1 MADAYTTSAQ
11 PDVSIVV
18 PLYNEAES
26 LPELVVWI
34 DRVVGAEGWSAELLL
49 IDDGSTDASWHTICA
64 LSPSHL
70 HILGFRFQRNYGKSA
85 ALSVGFRQVRGK
97 VVFTMD
103 ADLQDSPDELPEL
116 YRMICEEGYDLVSGW
131 KKKRHDPVLSKN
143 IPSKFFN
150 ATARAFTHVKLH
162 DFNCG
167 LKAYRLAVVKS
178 VELYGDMH
186 RYIPALAYNA
196 GFRRIG
202 EKVVTHYER
211 KYGKTK
217 FGYSRFVN
225 GALDLLT
232 LSFVSR
238 FGKRPMHLFGILGTL
253 TFLAGGVIVIILIVN
268 KILAIAHHLPYRQ
281 IVLQPLFY
289 IALLMV
295 LLGAQLFLAGF
306 IGELIV
312 RASPRTNRYDI
323 AESIDHETSED
334 TNA

>member
-1 MADAYTTSAQ
+1 MSEEYTASAQ
-11 PDVSIVV
+11 PDVSIIV

-26 LPELVVWI
+26 LPELVAWI
-34 DRVVGAEGWSAELLL
+34 DRVVVSQHWDAELLL
-49 IDDGSTDASWHTICA
+49 IDDGSSDSSWSIIRTLTPA
-64 LSPSHL
+64 HL
-70 HILGFRFQRNYGKSA
+70 RVRGFRFQRNYGKSA
-85 ALSVGFRQVRGK
+85 ALTVGFRQVRGK

-116 YRMICEEGYDLVSGW
+116 YQMITEQGYDLVSGW

-150 ATARAFTHVKLH
+150 ATARAVTHVKLH

-196 GFRRIG
+196 GFRHIG

-211 KYGKTK
+211 KYGTTK

-232 LSFVSR
+232 LSFISR
-238 FGKRPMHLFGILGTL
+238 FGKRPMHLFGILGSL
-253 TFLAGGVIVIILIVN
+253 TFLAGGIIVIILIVN

-289 IALLMV
+289 IALVMV

-312 RASPRTNRYDI
+312 RATPKTNRYDVV
-323 AESIDHETSED
+323 ETSD
-334 TNA
+334 TPPQHV

>member
-1 MADAYTTSAQ
+1 MSVTRSTSLS
-11 PDVSIVV
+11 PDVSIIV

-26 LPELVVWI
+26 LPELVAWI
-34 DRVVGAEGWSAELLL
+34 DRVVSSEGWRAELLL
-49 IDDGSTDASWHTICA
+49 VDDGSSDASWSVIGNLH
-64 LSPSHL
+64 PVHL
-70 HILGFRFQRNYGKSA
+70 HIRGFRFQRNYGKSA
-85 ALSVGFRQVRGK
+85 ALSVGFRHARGQ

-103 ADLQDSPDELPEL
+103 ADLQDSPDELPAL
-116 YRMICEEGYDLVSGW
+116 YQMITEEGYDLVSGW

-150 ATARAFTHVKLH
+150 ATARVVTHVKLH

-167 LKAYRLAVVKS
+167 LKAYRLSVVKS

-196 GFRRIG
+196 GFRHIG

-211 KYGKTK
+211 KYGTTK

-232 LSFVSR
+232 LSFISR

-253 TFLAGGVIVIILIVN
+253 TFLAGGVIVIMLIVN
-268 KILAIAHHLPYRQ
+268 KLLALAHHIPYRQ

-289 IALLMV
+289 IALVMV
-295 LLGAQLFLAGF
+295 ILGAQLFLAGF

-312 RASPRTNRYDI
+312 RATPKTNHYDV
-323 AESIDHETSED
+323 AETLDRPTHV
-334 TNA
+334 